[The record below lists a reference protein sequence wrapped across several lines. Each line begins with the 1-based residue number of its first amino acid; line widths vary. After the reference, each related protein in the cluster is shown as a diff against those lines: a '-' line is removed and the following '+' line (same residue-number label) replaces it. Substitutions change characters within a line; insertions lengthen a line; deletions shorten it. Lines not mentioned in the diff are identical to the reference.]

1 YMSPEQA
8 CQREFGPASDWY
20 SVGVVLY
27 QVLTGKLPFVGR
39 PQAVLSA
46 KQERDPP
53 DPRSMIAELPGDLC
67 DLCMRLLSRDPEK
80 RPNGTEV
87 LALLGAKSSQ
97 TTGHPNVP
105 RTISHFVG
113 RVEHLETLHSQFELV
128 RDGQG
133 PQCVCIHGA
142 PGIGKSALMETFSLK
157 ETIESG
163 AVVLAGRCYERESV
177 PFKAMDTIV
186 DSLSRYLCSLSD
198 DAVGKL
204 LPEFTQPLSRL
215 FPVLRTVPAVAKFQR
230 TQQPLDPLELRR
242 RALIGL
248 REVLSAIAE
257 SSPLLVRVD
266 DFQWG
271 DKDSAIL
278 LVSLLEPPSPPNM
291 LLCISYRSDD
301 REGSSALH
309 VLHKRLRG
317 MGLRRRVH
325 MLEVLALRD
334 QEVEELAQ
342 SRMGSTGDAAQ
353 SDMARRVAKESRGN
367 PFFVEEMCRYLQR
380 EGRAPAEG
388 VEALS
393 LEDTIMARFSDLSIQ
408 QRRLLEVVAIAG
420 TPLPEDIALHASC
433 LAGRQKDVGVLR
445 VGRLLRSNREGVVAR
460 LESYHDRIREVLVA
474 NVSNEQ
480 CQKVNHNLALAFES
494 LAPGDC
500 ENIAGFFAR
509 AGLFEEASP
518 HAKQAAEKA
527 ASSLAFERAA
537 LYFRMALKAPQEKH
551 VAQEML
557 VELASALSNAGKGV
571 EAAEA
576 YLNAAKT
583 AAPATALDLRR
594 QAADNLLRAGHV
606 DEAVAT
612 FKGVLAT
619 VGLSFAK
626 TSRRSLANLLWWRM
640 TLRIRGVHF
649 KPREVSDIAPGT
661 LLKVAVCGSCA
672 LGFGMNDPIRG
683 AEFQTRHF
691 LLALRSGEPSRV
703 GRAMALEGVYRAL
716 EGAKSRSSAEK
727 LILTA
732 RTLGESSG
740 DPVVAAFA
748 TSAQALVHYQNG
760 EWKQALSHF
769 DESANIYLNQCRG
782 HQSVACQAERLAVDT
797 LYALGDMAE
806 LSRRVPAILRA
817 ADDRGDLHGITD
829 MRTGLPNCHWLVQ
842 DRVEQAR
849 ADCVRGEKQWS
860 ERSFFLQHYYSAL
873 ASIQIELYDGHGAA
887 ALERFETMWP
897 KLKRSMLLRVP
908 VVRTQ
913 ASWLYGRALVA
924 AAAARVG
931 SERKTLVS
939 QARRVAGRLGSQSI
953 TNGKPFATLLRA
965 QCDLLD
971 GKVPQALA
979 SLGDEGTAFG
989 EIDMKMCEMITLSV
1003 QGKLLGGEAGAQLI
1017 AQCQEWMS
1025 SQGVVNPDS
1034 FSRML
1039 IPIRDVRVS
1048 TG

>member
-1 YMSPEQA
+1 MREQFDGTERYTILSRLGAGGMGVVYEAIDTTNDCRLALKTLSLSDATSIYRFKEEFRGVADVVHPNLVALHELEVAGKQWFFTMELVNGTELLRYLRSENPILSTASTELLVGGIEDSGRSEYREDASLGPEAPSPPSNFSLVRTVMAQLAEGVHALHNAGKLHRDIKPGNVMVSVEGRVVLLDFGLATDYFHRDLLANQIVVGTVSYMSPEQA

-46 KQERDPP
+46 KQERDPA
-53 DPRSMIAELPGDLC
+53 DPRSLIAELPSDLC
-67 DLCMRLLSRDPEK
+67 DLCMRLLARDPEK
-80 RPNGTEV
+80 RPTGVEI
-87 LALLGAKSSQ
+87 LALLGVKPSLP
-97 TTGHPNVP
+97 TGHPNGS
-105 RTISHFVG
+105 RTTNHFVG
-113 RVEHLETLHSQFELV
+113 RVDHLKTLHSQFELV
-128 RDGQG
+128 RDGKG

-198 DAVGKL
+198 DAVDKL

-215 FPVLRTVPAVAKFQR
+215 FPVLRTVPAVAKFRR

-248 REVLSAIAE
+248 RELLHAIAE

-278 LVSLLEPPSPPNM
+278 LVSLLGPPSPPNM

-301 REGSSALH
+301 RAGSSALQ

-317 MGLRRRVH
+317 MGLRSRVH
-325 MLEVLALRD
+325 TVEVLALND
-334 QEVEELAQ
+334 LEVAELAQ
-342 SRMGSTGDAAQ
+342 SRMGAAGDAVQ
-353 SDMARRVAKESRGN
+353 SDMAERVAKESRGN

-380 EGRAPAEG
+380 EGRVPVDG
-388 VEALS
+388 VGALS
-393 LEDTIMARFSDLSIQ
+393 LEDTIMARFSDLSVQ

-420 TPLPEDIALHASC
+420 TPLPEEIVLHASE
-433 LAGRQKDVGVLR
+433 LTGRQKDVGVLR
-445 VGRLLRSNREGVVAR
+445 AGRLLRSNREGVVAR

-474 NVSNEQ
+474 NVSDELS
-480 CQKVNHNLALAFES
+480 QKVNHNLALAFES
-494 LAPGDC
+494 LASDDC

-518 HAKQAAEKA
+518 HAKLAAEKA

-557 VELASALSNAGKGV
+557 VDLASALSNAGKGV

-583 AAPATALDLRR
+583 ADPATALDFRR

-606 DEAVAT
+606 DDAIAA
-612 FKGVLAT
+612 FRGVLST

-640 TLRIRGVHF
+640 TLRVRGVNF
-649 KPREVSDIAPGT
+649 KPREVSDIAPGA

-716 EGAKSRSSAEK
+716 EGAKSRSSAEE
-727 LILTA
+727 LIHTA
-732 RTLGESSG
+732 RTL
-740 DPVVAAFA
+740 
-748 TSAQALVHYQNG
+748 
-760 EWKQALSHF
+760 
-769 DESANIYLNQCRG
+769 
-782 HQSVACQAERLAVDT
+782 
-797 LYALGDMAE
+797 
-806 LSRRVPAILRA
+806 
-817 ADDRGDLHGITD
+817 
-829 MRTGLPNCHWLVQ
+829 
-842 DRVEQAR
+842 
-849 ADCVRGEKQWS
+849 
-860 ERSFFLQHYYSAL
+860 
-873 ASIQIELYDGHGAA
+873 
-887 ALERFETMWP
+887 
-897 KLKRSMLLRVP
+897 
-908 VVRTQ
+908 
-913 ASWLYGRALVA
+913 
-924 AAAARVG
+924 
-931 SERKTLVS
+931 
-939 QARRVAGRLGSQSI
+939 
-953 TNGKPFATLLRA
+953 
-965 QCDLLD
+965 
-971 GKVPQALA
+971 
-979 SLGDEGTAFG
+979 
-989 EIDMKMCEMITLSV
+989 
-1003 QGKLLGGEAGAQLI
+1003 
-1017 AQCQEWMS
+1017 
-1025 SQGVVNPDS
+1025 
-1034 FSRML
+1034 
-1039 IPIRDVRVS
+1039 
-1048 TG
+1048 